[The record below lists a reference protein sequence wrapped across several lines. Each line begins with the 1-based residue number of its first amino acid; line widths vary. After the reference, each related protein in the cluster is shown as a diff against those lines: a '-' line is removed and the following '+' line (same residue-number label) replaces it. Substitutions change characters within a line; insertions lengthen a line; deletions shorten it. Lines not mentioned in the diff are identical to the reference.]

1 MNYYKAK
8 LSIFVLLAVS
18 RFIPHPPNFTPIISM
33 AILSGF
39 ALKNFKHSILLIL
52 STMFITDIF
61 LGFHK
66 NMLFVYSSLYLI
78 TAISFKFSHKLNFK
92 NLILYCLLSSICFFI
107 FTNFGVWFFGNLYE
121 KNFSGLIECYIMAIP
136 FFKNTII
143 STIIFSYSTFILD
156 SFFKNKLKILNKS
169 FF

>member
-1 MNYYKAK
+1 MNYYKAT
-8 LSIFVLLAVS
+8 LCIFFLLTVS

-66 NMLFVYSSLYLI
+66 NMLFVYFSLYLI

-92 NLILYCLLSSICFFI
+92 NLVLYCLFSSICFFI

-121 KNFSGLIECYIMAIP
+121 KNFLGIIECYFMAIP
-136 FFKNTII
+136 FFKNTLI
-143 STIIFSYSTFILD
+143 STIIFSYTAFTFDYLY
-156 SFFKNKLKILNKS
+156 KKQVT
-169 FF
+169 

>member
-1 MNYYKAK
+1 
-8 LSIFVLLAVS
+8 
-18 RFIPHPPNFTPIISM
+18 M
-33 AILSGF
+33 AILSTYF
-39 ALKNFKHSILLIL
+39 MKNLKLLYFLIL

-92 NLILYCLLSSICFFI
+92 NLLLYCLFSSICFFI

-121 KNFSGLIECYIMAIP
+121 KNFSGLIECYFMAIP
-136 FFKNTII
+136 FFKNSLI
-143 STIIFSYSTFILD
+143 STIIFSYTALTFDYLY
-156 SFFKNKLKILNKS
+156 KKQVT
-169 FF
+169 